1 MNAKKPLVNL
11 AVFLLSCFV
20 ILYAVIQLISGLTTD
35 VAYEYASAQKI
46 ETALEKNAYIIRN
59 ESIVYAEKSGVL
71 SYSVRESEK
80 IAVDD
85 LIASVYASQNGIN
98 LQNEI
103 DTIEKKIEILSD
115 SSIDTGYLTSDI
127 SKIDERIFSSLVES
141 RSATEDNDL
150 TLISSYK
157 EELLIDINKRQL
169 VTAGKADFS
178 EQINDLQVKKD
189 KLTSSLQNPLSTVY
203 AEKPGYFSTLLDGYE
218 TIFTPERI
226 KKLTLEDFDHL
237 VGEEKAS
244 YTNSAIG
251 KLITDFDWYTICEVT
266 TKEADKLV
274 VGKTY
279 PISYLYSSGRQVD
292 AVLQRKVSQT
302 DSTRVV
308 LVFLIQEVP
317 SDFDYTR
324 CQPIRIITDSK
335 NGVSFPSSAL
345 RLVDGVQGV
354 YIVAG
359 NVIDFKKVDIISS
372 TESRYLSRSYEK
384 TDPKSKE
391 YLSKFD
397 RVVLE
402 GKDLYV
408 GKILD

>member
-1 MNAKKPLVNL
+1 MNAKKPLINL

-20 ILYAVIQLISGLTTD
+20 ILYAIIQLISGLTSD
-35 VAYEYASAQKI
+35 VSFEYASVQKVENFI
-46 ETALEKNAYIIRN
+46 EKNAYVIRN
-59 ESIVYAEKSGVL
+59 ESIVYAENSGVL

-80 IAVDD
+80 IGVDD
-85 LIASVYASQNGIN
+85 LIASVYSSQNGIN

-103 DTIEKKIEILSD
+103 EEIEQKIEILSR
-115 SSIDTGYLTSDI
+115 SSIDTGYLTSNI
-127 SKIDERIFSSLVES
+127 AKVDERIFGSLVDV
-141 RSATEDNDL
+141 RSATKENDL
-150 TLISSYK
+150 TLISSFK

-169 VTAGKADFS
+169 ITSGMSDFS
-178 EQINDLQVKKD
+178 QQINELQAKKD
-189 KLTSSLQNPLSTVY
+189 KLTSSMQNPLSTVY

-218 TIFTPERI
+218 TVFTPEKI
-226 KKLTLEDFDHL
+226 KNMNLSDYDKIIGEDA
-237 VGEEKAS
+237 AS
-244 YTNSAIG
+244 YTESAIG
-251 KLITDFDWYTICEVT
+251 KLITDFDWYTMCEVT
-266 TKEADKLV
+266 TEEADKFV
-274 VGKTY
+274 VGQSY
-279 PISYLYSSGRQVD
+279 PISFLYSSGRQVD
-292 AVLQRKVSQT
+292 AVLQRKISQT
-302 DSTRVV
+302 DSTRAV
-308 LVFLIQEVP
+308 LIFIIQEVP

-324 CQPIRIITDSK
+324 RQPVKIILESNK
-335 NGVSFPSSAL
+335 GVSFPSSAL
-345 RLVDGVQGV
+345 RMVDGVQGV

-359 NVIDFKKVDIISS
+359 NVIEFKKVDIISS

>member
-1 MNAKKPLVNL
+1 MNAKRPLQNI
-11 AVFLLSCFV
+11 AIFLVSGIV
-20 ILYAVIQLISGLTTD
+20 IAYAIIHLVSNLTTD
-35 VAYEYASAQKI
+35 VSYEYASEQKI

-59 ESIVYAEKSGVL
+59 ESIVYAENSGVL
-71 SYSVRESEK
+71 SYSVRESQK
-80 IAVDD
+80 IGVDD
-85 LIASVYASQNGIN
+85 LIASVYSSQNGIN

-103 DTIEKKIEILSD
+103 NEIESKIAILSR
-115 SSIDTGYLTSDI
+115 SSIDTGYLTSNI
-127 SKIDERIFSSLVES
+127 SKIDERIFSSIIDS

-150 TLISSYK
+150 TLISSFK

-169 VTAGKADFS
+169 VTAGKADFAD
-178 EQINDLQVKKD
+178 QINELQTKKD
-189 KLTSSLQNPLSTVY
+189 KLTSSLQNPLSAVY
-203 AEKPGYFSTLLDGYE
+203 AEKTGYFSTLLDGYE
-218 TIFTPERI
+218 TVFTPERI
-226 KKLTLEDFDHL
+226 QKMNLSDFDRII
-237 VGEEKAS
+237 GEDEVR
-244 YTNSAIG
+244 YTDSAIG
-251 KLITDFDWYTICEVT
+251 KLITDFDWYTMCEVT
-266 TKEADKLV
+266 SEEAEELV

-292 AVLQRKVSQT
+292 AVLQRKIGQT

-308 LVFLIQEVP
+308 LLFLIQDVP

-324 CQPIRIITDSK
+324 KQPVKIITDSK
-335 NGVSFPSSAL
+335 KGVSFPSSAL
-345 RLVDGVQGV
+345 RMVDGVQGV

-384 TDPKSKE
+384 TDPNSKE

>member
-1 MNAKKPLVNL
+1 MNAKKPLINL

-20 ILYAVIQLISGLTTD
+20 ILYAIIQLISGLTTD
-35 VAYEYASAQKI
+35 VSYEYASEQKI

-59 ESIVYAEKSGVL
+59 ESIVYTDKSGVL

-80 IAVDD
+80 IGVDD

-98 LQNEI
+98 LQNQINE
-103 DTIEKKIEILSD
+103 IEKKIEILSD
-115 SSIDTGYLTSDI
+115 SSIDTGYLTSNI
-127 SKIDERIFSSLVES
+127 SKIDERIFESLVET
-141 RSATEDNDL
+141 RSAMENNDL

-178 EQINDLQVKKD
+178 DQINDLQAEKD

-218 TIFTPERI
+218 TVFTPERI
-226 KKLTLEDFDHL
+226 KNMSLADYDKL
-237 VGEEKAS
+237 VSEEKAS
-244 YTNSAIG
+244 YTDSAIG
-251 KLITDFDWYTICEVT
+251 KLVTDFDWHSICEVT
-266 TKEADKLV
+266 TKEAEKLV
-274 VGKTY
+274 VGNTY
-279 PISYLYSSGRQVD
+279 PISFLYSSGRQID
-292 AVLQRKVSQT
+292 AVLQRKISQT
-302 DSTRVV
+302 DSTRVI
-308 LVFLIQEVP
+308 LIFHIQEVP

-324 CQPIRIITDSK
+324 YQPVKIITESK

-345 RLVDGVQGV
+345 RMVDGVQGV

-372 TESRYLSRSYEK
+372 TESRYLSRSFAK
-384 TDPKSKE
+384 TDPNSKE